1 MAGLTV
7 LDASVLL
14 AHFDDTDP
22 HSEAA
27 QTILADAEELA
38 ASTLTLAEVLVGA
51 ARAGRLDE
59 QLAAIADLAI
69 SEIPIE
75 RGAGAVLARL
85 RAETGL
91 RMPDCC
97 VLYAAAVT
105 GADAVATRDQRLARA
120 ASTRGLETP

>member
-1 MAGLTV
+1 VAGLTV

-14 AHFDDTDP
+14 AHFDDTDL

-105 GADAVATRDQRLARA
+105 DADAVATRDQRLARV

>member
-1 MAGLTV
+1 V

-14 AHFDDTDP
+14 AHLDDADP
-22 HSEAA
+22 HAEAA
-27 QTILADAEELA
+27 RTILADAEELA

-59 QLAAIADLAI
+59 QLVAITALEI
-69 SEIPIE
+69 SEISIE
-75 RGAGAVLARL
+75 RGAGARLAGL

-97 VLYAAAVT
+97 VLHAAAVAH
-105 GADAVATRDQRLARA
+105 ADAVATRDRRLSRA
-120 ASTRGLETP
+120 AAARGLKTP

>member
-91 RMPDCC
+91 RMPR
-97 VLYAAAVT
+97 
-105 GADAVATRDQRLARA
+105 ADASARA
-120 ASTRGLETP
+120 CHPPRQARRGAQPDRHGRA